1 MAELARSILSVL
13 DELQNARQNDY
24 ERENDKLGRDLDDA

>member
-1 MAELARSILSVL
+1 MVELTRGILSVL
-13 DELQNARQNDY
+13 DELRNARQNDY

>member
-1 MAELARSILSVL
+1 MELPRGILSVF

-24 ERENDKLGRDLDDA
+24 ERENDNLGRDLDNA